1 MRAFTQLLILADGRF
16 PSGGHAHSGGLES
29 AVTHGRVRGLDEL
42 RVFLRGRLRTAGL
55 VGAAFTAAACARPS
69 TMDELEDELDAR
81 TPSPALR
88 LAARKQ
94 GRSLCRAALV
104 VWPGEYVAR
113 AARRKGG
120 SAQPVALGV
129 VADAAGLDPGEGALL
144 SAYHAISG
152 PASAAVRLLG
162 LDPFRVNGILAELG
176 DECDEVARLALAAA
190 RGPAADLPAASA
202 PMLDVSA
209 EDHASWEVRLFA
221 S

>member
-16 PSGGHAHSGGLES
+16 PSGGHAHSSGLEA
-29 AVTHGRVRGLDEL
+29 AVTHGRVRDLDDL
-42 RVFLRGRLRTAGL
+42 RAFLRGRLRTGGL

-104 VWPGEYVAR
+104 VWPGEHVSR

-120 SAQPVALGV
+120 ASQPIALGV
-129 VADAAGLDPGEGALL
+129 VAEAAGLSPDEGALL
-144 SAYHAISG
+144 SAYHSISG

-162 LDPFRVNGILAELG
+162 LDPFRVNGILAALG
-176 DECDEVARLALAAA
+176 DECDEVAREAATQA
-190 RGPAADLPAASA
+190 RGPAHALPAASA
-202 PMLDVSA
+202 PLLDVSA